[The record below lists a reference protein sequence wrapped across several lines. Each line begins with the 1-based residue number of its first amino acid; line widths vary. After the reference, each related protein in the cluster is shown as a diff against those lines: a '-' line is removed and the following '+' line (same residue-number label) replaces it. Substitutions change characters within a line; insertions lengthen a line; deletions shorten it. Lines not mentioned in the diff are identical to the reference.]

1 MLQNFSHVV
10 LLDQDH
16 LLRISDND
24 KPESFACDEDAER
37 VERGFKMSVLM
48 PDIISISF
56 TQPAT
61 VDLTTALCGF
71 MKLTNNHFLDRWRHE
86 YVLCSKST

>member
-1 MLQNFSHVV
+1 M
-10 LLDQDH
+10 DQDH
-16 LLRISDND
+16 LLRISDNN

-37 VERGFKMSVLM
+37 VERGLKMSVLM

-56 TQPAT
+56 TQPA
-61 VDLTTALCGF
+61 TALCGF